1 MKVLQAEKDERYCQI
16 AGELSKNP
24 LIHIRKIASNLDL
37 RRKTVAEYVQHMYTQ
52 HMLIGPWITVRPH
65 ANYEQYVY
73 LLKAPHAVSVCS
85 ILRTFPYV
93 VHCVKTFKD
102 WNITV
107 ETDTLLDFTCIRNC
121 ELVYAGIKGTVYTPP
136 VIYSTLN
143 YDLPCIYEEINNFT
157 LKKPHITKESR
168 VLTWKKD
175 EWKLYH
181 AFKSNVRQRPLPV
194 LRKIN
199 VQYSTYLEW
208 MRTLKDHC
216 TIHTEFYPG
225 GLTTYTTHYFLFYT
239 GYRDSVRAFF
249 SLLPATPVIIEVGD
263 KLLVIVKVANP
274 HVINET
280 ISTLENMQEE
290 AIVGDFKHCMIPDS
304 SSMK

>member
-1 MKVLQAEKDERYCQI
+1 MRISQAEKDGRYCQI
-16 AGELSKNP
+16 AGELSRNP
-24 LIHIRKIASNLDL
+24 LIHIRKIASKVKLNK
-37 RRKTVAEYVQHMYTQ
+37 KTVAQYLQCMYKQ
-52 HMLIGPWITVRPH
+52 HMLIGPWISVRPH

-73 LLKAPHAVSVCS
+73 LLKVPHAVSVCS
-85 ILRTFPYV
+85 VLRTFPHV
-93 VHCVKTFKD
+93 VHCVKTFEN

-107 ETDTLLDFTCIRNC
+107 ETDKLLDFTRIRKC
-121 ELVYAGIKGTVYTPP
+121 ELVYAGVKGTVYTPP
-136 VIYSTLN
+136 VIYSTRD
-143 YDLPCIYEEINNFT
+143 YDLPYIYKEMEHFT
-157 LKKPHITKESR
+157 LKKPQITKKSR
-168 VLTWKKD
+168 VLNWTKD

-181 AFKSNVRQRPLPV
+181 AFKSNVRQKPLPV

-208 MRTLKDHC
+208 MKNLRDHC

-239 GYRDSVRAFF
+239 GYRDSVKAFF
-249 SLLPATPVIIEVGD
+249 TLLPATPVIIEVGD
-263 KLLVIVKVANP
+263 RLLVIVKVANP

-290 AIVGDFKHCMIPDS
+290 AIVGDFKHCMIPAS
-304 SSMK
+304 LQG